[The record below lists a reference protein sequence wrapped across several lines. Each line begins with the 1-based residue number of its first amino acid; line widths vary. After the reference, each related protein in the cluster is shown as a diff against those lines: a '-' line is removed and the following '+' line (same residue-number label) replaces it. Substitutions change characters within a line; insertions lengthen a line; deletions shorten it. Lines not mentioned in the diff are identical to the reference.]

1 MFDMVKNT
9 KQNSSRAK
17 VRALLRSEEIKQT
30 ELAEALG
37 ITPSTFSIKLNK
49 NGFTLRDISRIAD
62 YFDVST
68 DWLLGRT
75 EQQKLPEKATK

>member
-1 MFDMVKNT
+1 MVKNV
-9 KQNSSRAK
+9 KQSSSRAK

-37 ITPSTFSIKLNK
+37 ITPSTFSIKLNR

-62 YFDVST
+62 FFDVST

-75 EQQKLPEKATK
+75 EQQKLPEKAGK